1 VTSFKREKVMLNILG
16 SPDRTGNRMAGF
28 TISGITSSY
37 MVRCSST
44 IILGRMAR
52 KTSRIYRLEIQVTIA
67 LVAALAINAL
77 MHTDKREPAKLVN
90 LIYIFYNP
98 GVC

>member
-1 VTSFKREKVMLNILG
+1 
-16 SPDRTGNRMAGF
+16 
-28 TISGITSSY
+28 
-37 MVRCSST
+37 
-44 IILGRMAR
+44 MAR

-67 LVAALAINAL
+67 RVAALAINAL